1 MKNGGEG
8 KVEEVKE
15 EAGKEAGKEGDEK
28 KIEQKA
34 SEIAAKHIERQAAE
48 KAVQVYESLNKRY
61 KTDPTFRDK
70 FDKIWAGVKEDEGR
84 ADEDDGDLEPIEQL
98 QRELAAAKEMI
109 AKTTGEIEE
118 LRNIYGYDKLSGRR
132 EGINRQYENDFR
144 KMAEKVGYDPGSD
157 AYETLYADVLREGRT
172 LAKKFGLTSNDG
184 SADPLKEYSPEFL
197 KEAFDNS
204 FDRHKRA
211 GFADAWQRKKRAD
224 GEKRNE
230 VQDELSQYFDP
241 KKMKTP
247 EGRAAALEKAFKHKF
262 GNHFKIV

>member
-1 MKNGGEG
+1 MKNGGEV
-8 KVEEVKE
+8 KAEEVKKE
-15 EAGKEAGKEGDEK
+15 EGSEEK

-34 SEIAAKHIERQAAE
+34 SEIAARQIEQKAAE
-48 KAVQVYESLNKRY
+48 KAIQVYENLNKRY
-61 KTDPTFRDK
+61 KEDPSFREN
-70 FDKIWAGVKEDEGR
+70 FDKIWAGVKEEEGGS
-84 ADEDDGDLEPIEQL
+84 EDDGDLEPIEQL
-98 QRELAAAKEMI
+98 QKELTAAKEMI

-211 GFADAWQRKKRAD
+211 GFADAWERKKRAD